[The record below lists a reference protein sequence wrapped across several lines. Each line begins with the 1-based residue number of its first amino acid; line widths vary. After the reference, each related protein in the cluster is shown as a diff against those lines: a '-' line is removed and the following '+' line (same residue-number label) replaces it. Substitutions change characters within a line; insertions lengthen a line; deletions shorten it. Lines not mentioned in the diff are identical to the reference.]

1 MKLKKVYIINKEM
14 RMERTNQNTNNDHD
28 DGDEVVPPSGPQ
40 ITTDIDEVVRLLRTL
55 CMLCYGMELWEL
67 CMAAAMATTDNIDA
81 DRLSGLGNMRNRKN
95 KCS

>member
-40 ITTDIDEVVRLLRTL
+40 ITIDIDEVVRFLRTL
-55 CMLCYGMELWEL
+55 WNGTLGIMYG
-67 CMAAAMATTDNIDA
+67 C
-81 DRLSGLGNMRNRKN
+81 RYGNHSQYRR
-95 KCS
+95 